1 MAYWGADFL
10 ASVVGLGPALAASA
24 MSVFFA
30 AMVGGRLAGARLA
43 RRYAGT
49 RLLLL
54 ALAVAAIGFPL
65 CWLAISPA
73 LSIVGLFVAGA
84 GIANFYP
91 LTLAAATDAAPGQ
104 TDRAMARLAVSG
116 SGALLV
122 APLLVG
128 TLADAVGMRWGFG
141 VVMALILAATVAV
154 LAARR
159 AQRGSAALLVSE
171 AVTG

>member
-1 MAYWGADFL
+1 
-10 ASVVGLGPALAASA
+10 
-24 MSVFFA
+24 
-30 AMVGGRLAGARLA
+30 
-43 RRYAGT
+43 
-49 RLLLL
+49 
-54 ALAVAAIGFPL
+54 
-65 CWLAISPA
+65 
-73 LSIVGLFVAGA
+73 
-84 GIANFYP
+84 
-91 LTLAAATDAAPGQ
+91 
-104 TDRAMARLAVSG
+104 MARLAVSG